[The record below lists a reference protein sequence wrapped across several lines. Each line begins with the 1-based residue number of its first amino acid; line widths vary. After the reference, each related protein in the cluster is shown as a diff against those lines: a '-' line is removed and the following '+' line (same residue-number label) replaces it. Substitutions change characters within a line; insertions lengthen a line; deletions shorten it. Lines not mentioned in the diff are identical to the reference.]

1 MKELIYRT
9 SKLVVCLMLF
19 IGSTGLY
26 AQTDS
31 TRIRIA
37 DTLSAEQKKSHNRV
51 LLRSELDSLLKLYS
65 KPVEPQQQIEPTN
78 TVTETPINTA
88 TWPVLIGL
96 GITLLLLVYGI
107 YRTSKHTQRITNTLE
122 RQKLH
127 IEQLLL
133 QQQNSP
139 AGAAAPVKPEPVKG
153 GTQKSKLASLET
165 KILEQTRALEK
176 LTAENEQLMDDVKD
190 MAGFKTMYQEVVE
203 GITKTFKVKHY
214 SPNGEGKSEHELLM
228 QWLDTERAFTTNVYE
243 KYVKPVH
250 TILDANKKDPA
261 HTPADEKNRLAEL
274 LVSVSL
280 LYMEYL
286 YLRVAELSIG
296 GKIVDRINL
305 IKKASAINASTLK
318 QLDVEHGSKALV
330 LHLALREKNIG
341 PLSYPVLDETNL
353 NRK

>member
-1 MKELIYRT
+1 MKLIYRT
-9 SKLVVCLMLF
+9 SKLVACLLL
-19 IGSTGLY
+19 IISSTGLY
-26 AQTDS
+26 AQIDS
-31 TRIRIA
+31 SRIRIA
-37 DTLSAEQKKSHNRV
+37 DTLTAEQKKSHNRV

-65 KPVEPQQQIEPTN
+65 KSEEPQQQITPAD
-78 TVTETPINTA
+78 TVKEAPIDTM
-88 TWPVLIGL
+88 WPVLAGL
-96 GITLLLLVYGI
+96 GIVLLLLLYAI
-107 YRTSKHTQRITNTLE
+107 YRNGHHTQRITHALDKQ
-122 RQKLH
+122 QKH
-127 IEQLLL
+127 FNQLIL
-133 QQQNSP
+133 QQQSGNT
-139 AGAAAPVKPEPVKG
+139 GAKEPVKPEPAKG
-153 GTQKSKLASLET
+153 GTQKQKLASLES
-165 KILEQTRALEK
+165 KILEQTKALEN
-176 LTAENEQLMDDVKD
+176 LTAENEQLLDDVKD
-190 MAGFKTMYQEVVE
+190 MAGFRTMYQEVVE
-203 GITKTFKVKHY
+203 GITKAFKVKHY

-305 IKKASAINASTLK
+305 VKKASAINASTLK